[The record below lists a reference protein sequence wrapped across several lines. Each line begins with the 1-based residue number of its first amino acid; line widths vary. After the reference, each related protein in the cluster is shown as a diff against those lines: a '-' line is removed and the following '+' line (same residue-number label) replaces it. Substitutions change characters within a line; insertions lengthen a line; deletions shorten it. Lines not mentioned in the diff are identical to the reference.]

1 MPRLSPFPY
10 SDTNKRYY
18 TFDFFLRRT
27 FGGKIARIALNAGL
41 DCPNRDGRLGTDG
54 CSFCLLPPPSGTL
67 REQYDAGLAAARR
80 KWDPVGTIPYLQAGT
95 NTYADPRRLAALYEE
110 CAALPGAVMLALGTR
125 ADCLGDD
132 ALGALSR
139 IAEKIPLLV
148 ELGMQSASD
157 ASAARTGRGYTHAVF
172 LEGYRR
178 LRRIADGDR
187 IRIGLH
193 LLNGLPG
200 ETQEDM
206 LASAREAARLHP
218 DLVKLHVLCVLRG
231 TAVADEY
238 LRGGYAPMTRD
249 AAAELICRQL
259 TLLPPDV
266 VIGRIGADAE
276 KEILLAPAWA
286 RDKRAFADAVDV
298 RMAARGWQQGCAWR
312 PLEDAGQNDD
322 PERRSV

>member
-1 MPRLSPFPY
+1 MPRLSPFPF

-18 TFDFFLRRT
+18 TFDYFLRRT

-41 DCPNRDGRLGTDG
+41 GCPNRDGCLGTGG

-67 REQYDAGLAAARR
+67 REQYEAGLAAARR
-80 KWDPVGTIPYLQAGT
+80 KWDFVGTIPYLQAGT
-95 NTYADPRRLAALYEE
+95 NTYADPQRLTALYEE

-125 ADCLGDD
+125 ADCLGDG
-132 ALGALSR
+132 ALDALSR
-139 IAEKIPLLV
+139 IAKKIPVLV

-157 ASAARTGRGYTHAVF
+157 ATAAHTGRGYPHAVF

-178 LRRIADGDR
+178 LARIADGDR

-193 LLNGLPG
+193 LINGLPG
-200 ETQEDM
+200 ETEADM
-206 LASAREAARLHP
+206 LASAREAARLRP

-231 TAVADEY
+231 TAIAVGY
-238 LRGGYAPMTRD
+238 LRGEYAPMARD
-249 AAAELICRQL
+249 EAAELICRQL

-298 RMAARGWQQGCAWR
+298 RMAQRGWQQGCAWR
-312 PLEDAGQNDD
+312 PEEGAGQNDN